1 MRFPCKLFRANG
13 VISCQNINTV
23 TKSLL
28 IRWHG
33 WLRLKINYHEF
44 YPVSLKPVV
53 LQLGSRQKDRK
64 KILFKPSINSRFLHW
79 NDVVSFDD
87 LLFRFLFDLRVIL
100 TFTSLN
106 EFKFTLD
113 FWLPIQSPTQEI
125 FRTEKYLEPMGSWF
139 MGHQWL
145 TLPRASNF

>member
-1 MRFPCKLFRANG
+1 MNLFIACLTNYLVWVNCKKIWVIFIDSHPECKIVRFPCKLFRANG

-64 KILFKPSINSRFLHW
+64 KILFKPSINSRALHW

-87 LLFRFLFDLRVIL
+87 LLFRFLFDLRVI
-100 TFTSLN
+100 
-106 EFKFTLD
+106 
-113 FWLPIQSPTQEI
+113 
-125 FRTEKYLEPMGSWF
+125 
-139 MGHQWL
+139 
-145 TLPRASNF
+145 